1 MNQETMME
9 IKVNIRHRNESG
21 PTLAY
26 ASVELGGCFVIR
38 DVRVVEGKNGLFAAM
53 PSRRVG
59 DKFEDLCFPRTRELR
74 QRINDAVLEAYQ
86 AEQEAEA

>member
-1 MNQETMME
+1 MNQETMKE
-9 IKVNIRHRNESG
+9 IDVKIRHRNESG

-53 PSRRVG
+53 PSRKVG
-59 DKFEDLCFPRTRELR
+59 DKFEDICFPCTKELH
-74 QRINDAVLEAYQ
+74 QRINDAVLEAYREDD
-86 AEQEAEA
+86 A

>member
-38 DVRVVEGKNGLFAAM
+38 EVRVIEGKNGLFAAM
-53 PSRRVG
+53 PSRKV
-59 DKFEDLCFPRTRELR
+59 EDRYEDICFPCTRELR
-74 QRINDAVLEAYQ
+74 RRINDAVLEAYR
-86 AEQEAEA
+86 AEQEEGA

>member
-9 IKVNIRHRNESG
+9 INVKIRHRNESG

-38 DVRVVEGKNGLFAAM
+38 QVRVVEGKNGLFAAM
-53 PSRRVG
+53 PSRKVG
-59 DKFEDLCFPRTRELR
+59 EKYEDICFPCTRELR
-74 QRINDAVLEAYQ
+74 RRINDAVLEAYQ

>member
-9 IKVNIRHRNESG
+9 INVKIRHRNDSG

-38 DVRVVEGKNGLFAAM
+38 QVRVVEGKNGLFAAM
-53 PSRRVG
+53 PSRKVG
-59 DKFEDLCFPRTRELR
+59 YKFEDLCFPRTRELR

>member
-1 MNQETMME
+1 MSQMDDME
-9 IKVNIRHRNESG
+9 IDVKIRRRNDSG

-53 PSRRVG
+53 PSRKIG
-59 DKFEDLCFPRTRELR
+59 DKFEDICFPCTKELHR
-74 QRINDAVLEAYQ
+74 RINDAVLEAYR
-86 AEQEAEA
+86 ED